1 MQRAFVTHSSLDYNA
16 EMSKRVFESFVPV
29 GAGLLLLATVACS
42 LRSKEVELLPQTLS
56 SAPLPTIAEPLPER
70 TAPAAAATA
79 EVEVP
84 DALPTPSVDK
94 QGFTANRD
102 LLVVVDGGIPV
113 EREVTPSQLRDA
125 SRQER
130 LRRSSATPVAVIT
143 DENLLESGVGG
154 HLTIAEAPK
163 VAPSASSARAKA
175 ATSGIDEEYWR
186 TRALELRLSWKEA
199 VDAVTGLESDVG
211 ALRQR
216 FYAEDDPAY
225 RDRQIKPA
233 WDRALEALNTA
244 RRHSSDFRDRIELFL
259 DEGRRAGALPGWL
272 REGIEYQPRPEK
284 KKPRRDW
291 LDANEPQIIDEVL
304 EP

>member
-1 MQRAFVTHSSLDYNA
+1 VQRVFVTDSSLDYNA
-16 EMSKRVFESFVPV
+16 EMSKRVFERFVPV
-29 GAGLLLLATVACS
+29 GASLLVLATVACS
-42 LRSKEVELLPQTLS
+42 STSKEVELLPQSLS
-56 SAPLPTIAEPLPER
+56 SAPLPTIAETLAEGSEPP
-70 TAPAAAATA
+70 ATA
-79 EVEVP
+79 TGGVEVP
-84 DALPTPSVDK
+84 DPLPTPSVDE
-94 QGFTANRD
+94 GGATANRG
-102 LLVVVDGGIPV
+102 LVVVVDGGIPV
-113 EREVTPSQLRDA
+113 QREVTPSQLRDA

-130 LRRSSATPVAVIT
+130 LRRSAATPVAVIT
-143 DENLLESGVGG
+143 DENLVESGAGG

-163 VAPSASSARAKA
+163 VAPSASPAPANA

-186 TRALELRLSWKEA
+186 TRALELRISWKEA
-199 VDAVTGLESDVG
+199 VDTVTGLESDVG

-233 WDRALEALNTA
+233 WDRALEALNGA
-244 RRHSSDFRDRIELFL
+244 RRYSSDFRDRIELFL

-284 KKPRRDW
+284 KPTRDG